1 MNLHRIASIR
11 AAVFLVAGLGLPA
24 AAEQMRP
31 IGDFQAHYSLV
42 PTLFLKADIAA
53 GYDITRSRDRA
64 LLTVSIL
71 DADGDAVPADVR
83 GRMKDLLSQQQAL
96 EFEEVREGAAI
107 YYLATIRHSDR
118 DVLRFDIRITTP
130 DGAGHELA
138 FQQKMYWE
146 DR

>member
-1 MNLHRIASIR
+1 MTLHRIVNFTAALLLV
-11 AAVFLVAGLGLPA
+11 AAVCLPA

-31 IGDFQAHYSLV
+31 IGDYQAHYSLM
-42 PTLFLKADIAA
+42 PTLFLNPEVAA
-53 GYDITRSRDRA
+53 GYGITRSRDRA

-71 DADGDAVPADVR
+71 DSNGGPVTADVR
-83 GRMKDLLSQQQAL
+83 GRVKDLLGAQQAL
-96 EFEEVREGAAI
+96 AFEEVREGAAV

-130 DGAGHELA
+130 DGADHELA

>member
-1 MNLHRIASIR
+1 MNLYRIVSR
-11 AAVFLVAGLGLPA
+11 SAALLLAAGICLPA
-24 AAEQMRP
+24 LAEQMRP
-31 IGDFQAHYSLV
+31 IGDYEAHYSLV

-71 DADGDAVPADVR
+71 DADGGPVTADVR
-83 GRMKDLLSQQQAL
+83 GRVKDLLGVQQAL
-96 EFEEVREGAAI
+96 DFEEVREGPAV

-130 DGAGHELA
+130 DGADHELA

-146 DR
+146 NR

>member
-1 MNLHRIASIR
+1 MNLHRIAVLS
-11 AAVFLVAGLGLPA
+11 ATLLLVTGMSLPA
-24 AAEQMRP
+24 VAEQMRR
-31 IGDFQAHYSLV
+31 IGDFRAHYSLV
-42 PTLFLKADIAA
+42 PTLFLNPEVAA

-71 DADGDAVPADVR
+71 DADGAPVTAKVQ
-83 GRMKDLLSQQQAL
+83 GRVKDLLGAQQAL
-96 EFEEVREGAAI
+96 AFEEVREGTAV

-130 DGAGHELA
+130 DGADHELV

-146 DR
+146 SR

>member
-1 MNLHRIASIR
+1 MNLHRIASIC
-11 AAVFLVAGLGLPA
+11 AAALLAAGLGLPA

-53 GYDITRSRDRA
+53 GYGITRSRDRA
-64 LLTVSIL
+64 LLNVSIL
-71 DADGDAVPADVR
+71 DAAGTPVTADVQ
-83 GRMKDLLSQQQAL
+83 GQVKDLLSQQQAL
-96 EFEEVREGAAI
+96 EFDEVREGSAV

-130 DGAGHELA
+130 DGADHELS
-138 FQQKMYWE
+138 FQQKVYWE
-146 DR
+146 GR